1 MSTKAVDDAAVASRS
16 IVWVDDLDKQQKSDV
31 LESTL
36 FAQLAADKQHS
47 SESEQETLAW
57 YKMYTDTLESIGWVV
72 SGANFTAV
80 DYNKAEGSID
90 DTVLEQLANDATV
103 SKSLYSSVARAILA
117 LARASDSEAEK
128 VFDSASIASSSE
140 FASFQIAVASVDR
153 GQVMLTLLAWFYS
166 SNQQVD
172 NALWF
177 RWQNATL
184 SIKTSTLTMT
194 LNSEIYAKVR
204 AEIHDK
210 LRDAGKL
217 GLIVPLNWRGQTPCL
232 LHGGEKSKG
241 EMVHESPR

>member
-1 MSTKAVDDAAVASRS
+1 MSTEAVDDAAVASRS
-16 IVWVDDLDKQQKSDV
+16 IVWVDDLNDQQKSDV

-47 SESEQETLAW
+47 SKSEEETLAW

-72 SGANFTAV
+72 SGARFTTV
-80 DYNKAEGSID
+80 NYNKAEGSVD
-90 DTVLEQLANDATV
+90 DTVMEQLANDASV
-103 SKSLYSSVARAILA
+103 SKSLYSSVARTILA
-117 LARASDSEAEK
+117 LARAGSDSEAEK
-128 VFDSASIASSSE
+128 VFDSASIASSNE

-166 SNQQVD
+166 SNQKVG

-177 RWQNATL
+177 RWRNATL
-184 SIKTSTLTMT
+184 SMKTSTLTMT
-194 LNSEIYAKVR
+194 LNSEVYARVR

-217 GLIVPLNWRGQTPCL
+217 GQIVPL
-232 LHGGEKSKG
+232 
-241 EMVHESPR
+241 

>member
-1 MSTKAVDDAAVASRS
+1 
-16 IVWVDDLDKQQKSDV
+16 
-31 LESTL
+31 
-36 FAQLAADKQHS
+36 
-47 SESEQETLAW
+47 
-57 YKMYTDTLESIGWVV
+57 
-72 SGANFTAV
+72 
-80 DYNKAEGSID
+80 
-90 DTVLEQLANDATV
+90 
-103 SKSLYSSVARAILA
+103 
-117 LARASDSEAEK
+117 
-128 VFDSASIASSSE
+128 
-140 FASFQIAVASVDR
+140 
-153 GQVMLTLLAWFYS
+153 MLTLLAWFYS

-184 SIKTSTLTMT
+184 SIKTCESYQLESRITDRPTLMPRLATLTMT

-217 GLIVPLNWRGQTPCL
+217 GLIVPLCKCTTSCKPTSPDRRDRNWRGQTPCL